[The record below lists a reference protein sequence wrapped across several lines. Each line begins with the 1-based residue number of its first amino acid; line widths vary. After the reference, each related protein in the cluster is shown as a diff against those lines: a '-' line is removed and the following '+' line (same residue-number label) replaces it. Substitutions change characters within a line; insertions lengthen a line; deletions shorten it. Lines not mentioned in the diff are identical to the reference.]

1 MPYRTLEVYLESLFV
16 QENGALGEDAAAN
29 LLTARL
35 VYPRP
40 GIPSVTSIKELAL
53 GDDETREFGDEAF
66 SRRIL
71 FKERIQGI
79 TEIALHLSVQLP
91 ADRIPALARALLTS
105 AAGAGLAVLGAAAGT
120 PLLSA
125 AASRGRRELLRADL
139 GGSDDDGPVALLGV
153 GSTEISSDELSE
165 RGSVLRNVELRVPR
179 PLTLR
184 RTRPE
189 MERDPATSGRY
200 HAHYRATREE
210 VHLAADD
217 VSGWIN
223 LRLRVE

>member
-1 MPYRTLEVYLESLFV
+1 MPYRTLEVYLDSLFL

-40 GIPSVTSIKELAL
+40 GIPSVTSIKGLAL
-53 GDDETREFGDEAF
+53 GDGETREFGEEAF

-79 TEIALHLSVQLP
+79 TEIALDLSVQLP
-91 ADRIPALARALLTS
+91 GDRIPALAGALLAS

-125 AASRGRRELLRADL
+125 SVSRGRRELVRADL
-139 GGSDDDGPVALLGV
+139 GGRDDDGRVALLGA
-153 GSTEISSDELSE
+153 GNSEISSDELAE
-165 RGSVLRNVELRVPR
+165 RGSVLRNVELTVPR
-179 PLTLR
+179 ALTLR

-210 VHLAADD
+210 VRLSAGD
-217 VSGWIN
+217 VAGWIN
-223 LRLRVE
+223 LELRVG